1 MREYISITI
10 SASIVLGVIGMI
22 LFFYSV
28 RAQEDA
34 EWQQKCKEAGGLPTL
49 HLQYMTWHSETQR
62 VCLHPSA
69 VIQLEK

>member
-1 MREYISITI
+1 MKEYISLLA
-10 SASIVLGVIGMI
+10 SASIVLGIIGI
-22 LFFYSV
+22 VLFFMSI
-28 RAQEDA
+28 RAEEDSD
-34 EWQQKCKEAGGLPTL
+34 WQQQCKEAGGLPTL